1 MHCRADKYTCTQLD
15 RLARDYLRR
24 NFETV
29 VKCDGRPPNRVGLV
43 NLSQTALMQILTD
56 DSLELSSEVHPHLMH
71 SSSTLFLGSTE
82 FCQVF
87 LGVHVCSVSFNADT
101 CFRVHMVKLVVN
113 ARLCMCFGGVK
124 VSCKA
129 KTQR

>member
-1 MHCRADKYTCTQLD
+1 MTVWSAPAASAHNVQLKLCKQAGTCRHMRKSGLSYVLCRADKYTCTGLD

-56 DSLELSSEVHPHLMH
+56 DNLELSSEVGL
-71 SSSTLFLGSTE
+71 T
-82 FCQVF
+82 
-87 LGVHVCSVSFNADT
+87 
-101 CFRVHMVKLVVN
+101 
-113 ARLCMCFGGVK
+113 
-124 VSCKA
+124 
-129 KTQR
+129 

>member
-1 MHCRADKYTCTQLD
+1 MIVLSAPSCINTQCAAAAVLASRQLQTQVQVRAILRVHCRADKYTCTGLD

-56 DSLELSSEVHPHLMH
+56 DSLELSSEV
-71 SSSTLFLGSTE
+71 TFT
-82 FCQVF
+82 
-87 LGVHVCSVSFNADT
+87 
-101 CFRVHMVKLVVN
+101 
-113 ARLCMCFGGVK
+113 
-124 VSCKA
+124 
-129 KTQR
+129 

>member
-1 MHCRADKYTCTQLD
+1 MNGYSCASKHAMSTHVKVKVILSVHCRADKYTCTQLD

-56 DSLELSSEVHPHLMH
+56 DSLELSSEVDPHLMPH
-71 SSSTLFLGSTE
+71 
-82 FCQVF
+82 
-87 LGVHVCSVSFNADT
+87 H
-101 CFRVHMVKLVVN
+101 
-113 ARLCMCFGGVK
+113 ARRARDGALLNFPCC
-124 VSCKA
+124 
-129 KTQR
+129 TQLLL

>member
-1 MHCRADKYTCTQLD
+1 MSIHMQVKPILFVHCRADKYTCTQLD

-56 DSLELSSEVHPHLMH
+56 DSLELSSEVHPSLMH
-71 SSSTLFLGSTE
+71 SSSTLCLGLSSADFFLLYI
-82 FCQVF
+82 F
-87 LGVHVCSVSFNADT
+87 LC
-101 CFRVHMVKLVVN
+101 
-113 ARLCMCFGGVK
+113 
-124 VSCKA
+124 
-129 KTQR
+129 